1 MTPRGLVHRSPV
13 VGATFTGISPVSGSP
28 LLVCGAMST
37 ITLSRRGV
45 LAGAAAGALA
55 SSLAG
60 PADAARE
67 RGLLIFLALDGFD
80 IDYLDGRVPMPN
92 LDALVRRGS
101 VTESTGVMTTIT
113 NPSWT
118 AISCGTY
125 PDRTRN
131 AAYWY
136 DEAAGLARGQSRDSA
151 VEGLGQAV
159 RRQGIQIG
167 SAQWFIL
174 QDKGTAYGDPDGLYT
189 QPGGR
194 IDRRVDDA
202 IAMLNVQ
209 PVRSGSTTVTITRRP
224 DFLAVYSSDLD
235 GDGHS
240 YGPDDPRMLDTMRE
254 TDAAIGRLIRAV
266 RDLDLFG
273 RATWVVTGDH
283 GMTRWDTPMAP
294 QAIASLTGAGFTPE
308 VIGSG
313 GRPWASATDVVL
325 VPGGS
330 VASVHLLG
338 GLATDPSAVAR
349 ARTALTAVDGVATVL
364 TKADQAGL
372 RMAPQYGQLVLELAE
387 PYALAFG
394 PPAEGSDGRHGSRA
408 EMSVPLV
415 LSGHRVRP
423 GVAPRDP
430 RHVDLAATMS
440 AILGVEPPTG
450 SEGRVLTESLL
461 L

>member
-1 MTPRGLVHRSPV
+1 MSTM
-13 VGATFTGISPVSGSP
+13 PVSRP
-28 LLVCGAMST
+28 VT
-37 ITLSRRGV
+37 RRGV
-45 LAGAAAGALA
+45 LVGAAAGTLA
-55 SSLAG
+55 ASLTG
-60 PADAARE
+60 PLPAQADPG

-80 IDYLDGRVPMPN
+80 VDYLNPRVPMPN
-92 LDALVRRGS
+92 LEALARRGS
-101 VTESTGVMTTIT
+101 VSASTGVMTTIT

-136 DEAAGLARGQSRDSA
+136 DEAAGVARGQSRDSA
-151 VEGLGQAV
+151 VEGLGQAM

-174 QDKGTAYGDPDGLYT
+174 QDKGTAYGDPHGLYT

-202 IAMLNVQ
+202 IAMLNLQ
-209 PVRSGSTTVTITRRP
+209 PVRSGTTTVTIARRP

-235 GDGHS
+235 GDGHAW
-240 YGPDDPRMLDTMRE
+240 GPDDPRMLDTMRE

-273 RATWVVTGDH
+273 RTTWVVTGDH
-283 GMTRWDTPMAP
+283 GMTRWNRPMAP
-294 QAIASLTGAGFTPE
+294 QAITALKSAGFTPE
-308 VIGSG
+308 VLGSG
-313 GRPWASATDVVL
+313 RRPSSPATDVVL
-325 VPGGS
+325 VSGGS

-338 GLATDPSAVAR
+338 ALATDPAAIER
-349 ARTALTAVDGVATVL
+349 ARTALARVEGVAAVL
-364 TKADQAGL
+364 TKPEQAAL

-387 PYALAFG
+387 PYALAFT

-408 EMSVPLV
+408 EMTVPLL

-423 GVAPRDP
+423 GAAPQDP
-430 RHVDLAATMS
+430 RHIDLAATMS
-440 AILGVEPPTG
+440 VILGIEPPAG
-450 SEGRVLTESLL
+450 SEGRVLAESLL